1 MDVGTMARLDGGCL
15 RVETTVLETY
25 INSTKVNPMMF
36 SVKWATKNLYKMIK
50 EHVQIVTAHRQTL
63 SNVSITQKSFGKVL
77 SL

>member
-50 EHVQIVTAHRQTL
+50 ERV
-63 SNVSITQKSFGKVL
+63 
-77 SL
+77 

>member
-1 MDVGTMARLDGGCL
+1 MDAGTMARLDGGCL

-50 EHVQIVTAHRQTL
+50 EHV
-63 SNVSITQKSFGKVL
+63 
-77 SL
+77 